1 MNAAE
6 QTARIK
12 ILNAMGLGPVW
23 LSRYASEEVT
33 PVAAT
38 LALADVPPAAVLPDG
53 GVTDVVTVADVPRLQ
68 RQWCLIPW
76 IAYL

>member
-12 ILNAMGLGPVW
+12 ILNAMGLGPLW

-33 PVAAT
+33 PVVAT
-38 LALADVPPAAVLPDG
+38 LRWRMFLLRLFCL
-53 GVTDVVTVADVPRLQ
+53 TVVSPML
-68 RQWCLIPW
+68 
-76 IAYL
+76 